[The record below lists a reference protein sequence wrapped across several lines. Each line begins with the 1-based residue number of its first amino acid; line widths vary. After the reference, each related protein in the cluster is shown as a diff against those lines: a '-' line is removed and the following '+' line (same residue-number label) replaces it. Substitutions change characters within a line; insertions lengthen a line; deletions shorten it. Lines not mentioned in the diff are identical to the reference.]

1 MSLLRSPRAVP
12 KRSPPKSP
20 LRAAV
25 VALGAV
31 ALGLFASSCED
42 PKPKRD
48 ESRREV
54 SLDSSEPEARARF
67 KHPSPIPTPTY
78 AARGP
83 KVDGT
88 GGTDDKRLVYLVTLG
103 EDLYS
108 FDPRVAGP
116 RAYRLVGHLD
126 CKSSGTPMSMAI
138 DKHGWAWVF
147 YDSAELFKV
156 SISDASCRP
165 TPYHHPVGS
174 RDLGMG
180 FTAVSPGSKDEQLF
194 VLGKEL
200 GLASIAM
207 PSLQVQRF
215 GSLEG
220 GELTGGGDG
229 RLFHFSPDGGL
240 SEIDR
245 VSRTLKPIH
254 TFSSMTAVR
263 AYAFARYA
271 GRFYIFTASLGN
283 TSTTELDPETGEE
296 KIRDRD
302 IGFRVVG
309 AGQSTLVPRSDAD
322 AGSSGDFP

>member
-1 MSLLRSPRAVP
+1 MSLLRSTGAVSY
-12 KRSPPKSP
+12 RRLSRTS
-20 LRAAV
+20 LRAALAV
-25 VALGAV
+25 IGLGVAT
-31 ALGLFASSCED
+31 LFASSCDEA
-42 PKPKRD
+42 KPKRD
-48 ESRREV
+48 EPRREV
-54 SLDSSEPEARARF
+54 SLDSAEPEARARF

-83 KVDGT
+83 KVEGT
-88 GGTDDKRLVYLVTLG
+88 GGTDDRRLVYLVTLG

-108 FDPRVAGP
+108 FDPRVSGP

-165 TPYHHPVGS
+165 TAYHHPVGS

-180 FTAVSPGSKDEQLF
+180 FTSVSAGSKDEQLF

-207 PSLQVQRF
+207 PSLKVERF
-215 GSLEG
+215 GALDG

-245 VSRTLKPIH
+245 ASRTLKPIH
-254 TFSSMTAVR
+254 TFSNMNAVR

-296 KIRDRD
+296 KIRDHD